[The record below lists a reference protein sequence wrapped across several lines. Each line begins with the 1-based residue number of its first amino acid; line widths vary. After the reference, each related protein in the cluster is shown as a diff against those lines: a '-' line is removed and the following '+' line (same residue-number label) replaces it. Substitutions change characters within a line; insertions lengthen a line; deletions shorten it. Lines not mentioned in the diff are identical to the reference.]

1 MKIFNKIDVEIAD
14 VIVKDDSYRYRAIM
28 GENALTLKFDSF
40 THIDIPVGSYCDFQG
55 ERYTLMKPQNIIEH
69 NTRNFEYTLILE
81 SAFSLL
87 GLYKFKD
94 TTSSRLKF
102 WLNEKPQIFLQ
113 RLVDNL
119 NARDSGWSVGSY
131 VDSPEKTLSFNHNY
145 CSEAIK
151 MIADA
156 LRQNLKL

>member
-1 MKIFNKIDVEIAD
+1 
-14 VIVKDDSYRYRAIM
+14 
-28 GENALTLKFDSF
+28 
-40 THIDIPVGSYCDFQG
+40 
-55 ERYTLMKPQNIIEH
+55 
-69 NTRNFEYTLILE
+69 RNFEYTLILE

-102 WLNEKPQIFLQ
+102 SLTEKPQMFLQ
-113 RLVDNL
+113 RLVENL
-119 NARDSGWSVGSY
+119 NSRDSGWSIGSY

-145 CSEAIK
+145 CNEALK

-156 LRQNLKL
+156 FETEFEIVGKVISLRKVEYNKSTPLALSYG